1 MNIGLVLEGGA
12 MRGLFTAGVM
22 DVLMEYGAEFD
33 AIVGVS
39 AGAAFGV
46 NYKSKQIGRV
56 IRYNKRF
63 ANDKRYC
70 SVQSLLNTGNLF
82 NAMFCYHTVP
92 NELDKFDR
100 ERYNADKTPFYVVC
114 TDAETG
120 EPVYHLLDRAND
132 WGFEWIRASASMP
145 LVSKPVKIDGKYYL
159 DGGMSDSIPIEFM
172 IVGGCASSTGGGVK
186 VIRVI
191 LTAKLI
197 KRSANR
203 RIRSKALDPI
213 KVGGKTVS
221 EHTLT
226 QTAQFMMLFA
236 MTVII
241 GTVLVSL
248 DGFSLSTSLSSVV
261 ATLCNI
267 GPGFDLVGPSMNF
280 ALFSGPI
287 KILLSLFMIAGR
299 LELYTIVLMFTP
311 VFWDENR

>member
-132 WGFEWIRASASMP
+132 WGFEWIRASASLP

-159 DGGMSDSIPIEFM
+159 DGGMSDSIPLEFM
-172 IVGGCASSTGGGVK
+172 IVGGCEKNVVVLTRPRDYVKEKAS
-186 VIRVI
+186 
-191 LTAKLI
+191 
-197 KRSANR
+197 
-203 RIRSKALDPI
+203 
-213 KVGGKTVS
+213 
-221 EHTLT
+221 
-226 QTAQFMMLFA
+226 MLPL
-236 MTVII
+236 M
-241 GTVLVSL
+241 
-248 DGFSLSTSLSSVV
+248 
-261 ATLCNI
+261 
-267 GPGFDLVGPSMNF
+267 
-280 ALFSGPI
+280 
-287 KILLSLFMIAGR
+287 KLSLRKYPYTYDAILHRHIIYNDSRARVFQEEKLGNAVVICPKEKLPIDRVEHDPEVMEKVYQLGR
-299 LELYTIVLMFTP
+299 QAAEEKVDELRAF
-311 VFWDENR
+311 FNEAKR

>member
-132 WGFEWIRASASMP
+132 WGFEWIRASASLP

-172 IVGGCASSTGGGVK
+172 IVGGCEKNVVVLTRPRDYVKEKAS
-186 VIRVI
+186 
-191 LTAKLI
+191 
-197 KRSANR
+197 
-203 RIRSKALDPI
+203 
-213 KVGGKTVS
+213 
-221 EHTLT
+221 
-226 QTAQFMMLFA
+226 MLPL
-236 MTVII
+236 M
-241 GTVLVSL
+241 
-248 DGFSLSTSLSSVV
+248 
-261 ATLCNI
+261 
-267 GPGFDLVGPSMNF
+267 
-280 ALFSGPI
+280 
-287 KILLSLFMIAGR
+287 KLSLRKYPYTYDAILHRHIIYNDSRARVFQEEKLGNAVVICPKEKLPIDRVEHDPEVMEKVYQLGR
-299 LELYTIVLMFTP
+299 QAAEEKVDELRAF
-311 VFWDENR
+311 FNEAKR

>member
-132 WGFEWIRASASMP
+132 WGFEWIRASASLP

-172 IVGGCASSTGGGVK
+172 IVGGCEKNV
-186 VIRVI
+186 VV
-191 LTAKLI
+191 
-197 KRSANR
+197 
-203 RIRSKALDPI
+203 
-213 KVGGKTVS
+213 
-221 EHTLT
+221 LT
-226 QTAQFMMLFA
+226 QPRDYVKEKASMLPL
-236 MTVII
+236 M
-241 GTVLVSL
+241 
-248 DGFSLSTSLSSVV
+248 
-261 ATLCNI
+261 
-267 GPGFDLVGPSMNF
+267 
-280 ALFSGPI
+280 
-287 KILLSLFMIAGR
+287 KLSLRKYPYTYDAILHRHIIYNDSRARVFQEEKLGNAVVICPKEKLPIDRVEHDPEVMEKVYQLGR
-299 LELYTIVLMFTP
+299 QAAEEKVDELRAF
-311 VFWDENR
+311 FNEAKR

>member
-114 TDAETG
+114 TDVETG

-172 IVGGCASSTGGGVK
+172 IVGGCEKNV
-186 VIRVI
+186 VV
-191 LTAKLI
+191 
-197 KRSANR
+197 
-203 RIRSKALDPI
+203 
-213 KVGGKTVS
+213 
-221 EHTLT
+221 LT
-226 QTAQFMMLFA
+226 QPRDYVKEKASMLPL
-236 MTVII
+236 M
-241 GTVLVSL
+241 
-248 DGFSLSTSLSSVV
+248 
-261 ATLCNI
+261 
-267 GPGFDLVGPSMNF
+267 
-280 ALFSGPI
+280 
-287 KILLSLFMIAGR
+287 KLSLRKYPYTYDAILHRHIIYNDSRARVFQEEKLGNAVVICPKEKLPIDRVEHDPEVLEKVYQLGR
-299 LELYTIVLMFTP
+299 QAAEEKVDELRAF
-311 VFWDENR
+311 FNEAKR

>member
-172 IVGGCASSTGGGVK
+172 IVGGCEKNV
-186 VIRVI
+186 VV
-191 LTAKLI
+191 
-197 KRSANR
+197 
-203 RIRSKALDPI
+203 
-213 KVGGKTVS
+213 
-221 EHTLT
+221 LT
-226 QTAQFMMLFA
+226 QPRDYVKEKASMLPL
-236 MTVII
+236 M
-241 GTVLVSL
+241 
-248 DGFSLSTSLSSVV
+248 
-261 ATLCNI
+261 
-267 GPGFDLVGPSMNF
+267 
-280 ALFSGPI
+280 
-287 KILLSLFMIAGR
+287 KLSLRKYPYTYDAILHRHIIYNDSRARVFQEEKIGNAVVNCPKEKLPIDRVEHDPEVMEKVYQLGR
-299 LELYTIVLMFTP
+299 QAAEEKVDELRAF
-311 VFWDENR
+311 FNEAKR

>member
-1 MNIGLVLEGGA
+1 

-132 WGFEWIRASASMP
+132 WGFEWIRASASLP

-172 IVGGCASSTGGGVK
+172 IVGGCEKNV
-186 VIRVI
+186 VV
-191 LTAKLI
+191 
-197 KRSANR
+197 
-203 RIRSKALDPI
+203 
-213 KVGGKTVS
+213 
-221 EHTLT
+221 LT
-226 QTAQFMMLFA
+226 QPRDYVKEKASMLPL
-236 MTVII
+236 M
-241 GTVLVSL
+241 
-248 DGFSLSTSLSSVV
+248 
-261 ATLCNI
+261 
-267 GPGFDLVGPSMNF
+267 
-280 ALFSGPI
+280 
-287 KILLSLFMIAGR
+287 KLSLRKYPYTYDAILHRHIIYNDSRARVFQEEKLGNAVVICPKEKLPIDRVEHDPEVMEKVYQLGR
-299 LELYTIVLMFTP
+299 QAAEEKVDELRAF
-311 VFWDENR
+311 FNEAKR

>member
-172 IVGGCASSTGGGVK
+172 IVGGCEKNV
-186 VIRVI
+186 VV
-191 LTAKLI
+191 
-197 KRSANR
+197 
-203 RIRSKALDPI
+203 
-213 KVGGKTVS
+213 
-221 EHTLT
+221 LT
-226 QTAQFMMLFA
+226 QPRDYIKEKASMLPL
-236 MTVII
+236 M
-241 GTVLVSL
+241 
-248 DGFSLSTSLSSVV
+248 
-261 ATLCNI
+261 
-267 GPGFDLVGPSMNF
+267 
-280 ALFSGPI
+280 
-287 KILLSLFMIAGR
+287 KLSLRKYPYTYDAILHRHIIYNDSRARVFQEEKLGNAVVICPKEKLPIDRVEHDPEVMEKVYQLGR
-299 LELYTIVLMFTP
+299 QAAEEKVDELRAF
-311 VFWDENR
+311 FNEAKR

>member
-22 DVLMEYGAEFD
+22 DVLMEYGAQFD

-70 SVQSLLNTGNLF
+70 SVQSLINTGNLF

-92 NELDKFDR
+92 NELDVFDR
-100 ERYNADKTPFYVVC
+100 KRYNADKTPFYVVC

-132 WGFEWIRASASMP
+132 WGFEWLRASASMP

-172 IVGGCASSTGGGVK
+172 IVGGCDKNVVVLTQPRDYVKEKASMLPLMKLSLRKYPYTYDAIVHRHLVYNDSRARVFQEEKLGNALVICPKEKLPIDRVEHDPEVMEK
-186 VIRVI
+186 VYQLGRQAAEEK
-191 LTAKLI
+191 LGELI
-197 KRSANR
+197 KFM
-203 RIRSKALDPI
+203 SK
-213 KVGGKTVS
+213 
-221 EHTLT
+221 
-226 QTAQFMMLFA
+226 
-236 MTVII
+236 
-241 GTVLVSL
+241 
-248 DGFSLSTSLSSVV
+248 
-261 ATLCNI
+261 
-267 GPGFDLVGPSMNF
+267 
-280 ALFSGPI
+280 
-287 KILLSLFMIAGR
+287 
-299 LELYTIVLMFTP
+299 
-311 VFWDENR
+311 

>member
-172 IVGGCASSTGGGVK
+172 IVGGCEKNVVVLTRPRDYVKEKAS
-186 VIRVI
+186 
-191 LTAKLI
+191 
-197 KRSANR
+197 
-203 RIRSKALDPI
+203 
-213 KVGGKTVS
+213 
-221 EHTLT
+221 
-226 QTAQFMMLFA
+226 MLPL
-236 MTVII
+236 M
-241 GTVLVSL
+241 
-248 DGFSLSTSLSSVV
+248 
-261 ATLCNI
+261 
-267 GPGFDLVGPSMNF
+267 
-280 ALFSGPI
+280 
-287 KILLSLFMIAGR
+287 KLSLRKYPYTYDAILHRHIIYNDSRARVFQEEKLGNAVVICPKEKLPINRVEHDPEVMEKVYQLGR
-299 LELYTIVLMFTP
+299 QAAEEKVDELRAF
-311 VFWDENR
+311 FNEAKR

>member
-145 LVSKPVKIDGKYYL
+145 LVSRPVKIDGKYYL

-172 IVGGCASSTGGGVK
+172 IVGGCEKNV
-186 VIRVI
+186 VV
-191 LTAKLI
+191 
-197 KRSANR
+197 
-203 RIRSKALDPI
+203 
-213 KVGGKTVS
+213 
-221 EHTLT
+221 LT
-226 QTAQFMMLFA
+226 QPRDYVKEKASMLPL
-236 MTVII
+236 M
-241 GTVLVSL
+241 
-248 DGFSLSTSLSSVV
+248 
-261 ATLCNI
+261 
-267 GPGFDLVGPSMNF
+267 
-280 ALFSGPI
+280 
-287 KILLSLFMIAGR
+287 KLSLRKYPYTYDAILHRHIIYNDSRARVFQEEKLGNAVVICPKEKLPIDRVEHDPEVMEKVYQLGR
-299 LELYTIVLMFTP
+299 QAAEEKVDELRAF
-311 VFWDENR
+311 FNEAKR

>member
-132 WGFEWIRASASMP
+132 WGFEWIRASASLP

-172 IVGGCASSTGGGVK
+172 IVGGCEKNVVVLTRPRDYVKEKAS
-186 VIRVI
+186 
-191 LTAKLI
+191 
-197 KRSANR
+197 
-203 RIRSKALDPI
+203 
-213 KVGGKTVS
+213 
-221 EHTLT
+221 
-226 QTAQFMMLFA
+226 MLPL
-236 MTVII
+236 M
-241 GTVLVSL
+241 
-248 DGFSLSTSLSSVV
+248 
-261 ATLCNI
+261 
-267 GPGFDLVGPSMNF
+267 
-280 ALFSGPI
+280 
-287 KILLSLFMIAGR
+287 KLSLRKYPYTYDAILHRHIIYNDSRARVFQEEKLGNAVVICPKEKLPIDRVEHDPEVMEKVYQLGR
-299 LELYTIVLMFTP
+299 QAAKEKVDELRAF
-311 VFWDENR
+311 FNEAKR

>member
-114 TDAETG
+114 TDVETG

-172 IVGGCASSTGGGVK
+172 IVGGCEKNV
-186 VIRVI
+186 VV
-191 LTAKLI
+191 
-197 KRSANR
+197 
-203 RIRSKALDPI
+203 
-213 KVGGKTVS
+213 
-221 EHTLT
+221 LT
-226 QTAQFMMLFA
+226 QPRDYVKEKASMLPL
-236 MTVII
+236 M
-241 GTVLVSL
+241 
-248 DGFSLSTSLSSVV
+248 
-261 ATLCNI
+261 
-267 GPGFDLVGPSMNF
+267 
-280 ALFSGPI
+280 
-287 KILLSLFMIAGR
+287 KLSLRKYPYTYDAILHRHIIYNDSRARVFQEEKLGNAVVICPKEKLPIDRVEHDPEVMEKVYQLGR
-299 LELYTIVLMFTP
+299 QAAKEKVDELRAF
-311 VFWDENR
+311 FNEAKR

>member
-145 LVSKPVKIDGKYYL
+145 LVSRPVKIDGKYYL

-172 IVGGCASSTGGGVK
+172 IVGGCEKNV
-186 VIRVI
+186 VV
-191 LTAKLI
+191 
-197 KRSANR
+197 
-203 RIRSKALDPI
+203 
-213 KVGGKTVS
+213 
-221 EHTLT
+221 LT
-226 QTAQFMMLFA
+226 QPRDYVKEKASMLPL
-236 MTVII
+236 M
-241 GTVLVSL
+241 
-248 DGFSLSTSLSSVV
+248 
-261 ATLCNI
+261 
-267 GPGFDLVGPSMNF
+267 
-280 ALFSGPI
+280 
-287 KILLSLFMIAGR
+287 KLSLRKYPYTYDAIVHRHIIYNDSRARVFQEEKLGNAVVICPKEKLPIDRVEHDPEVMEKVYQLGR
-299 LELYTIVLMFTP
+299 QAAEEKVDELRAF
-311 VFWDENR
+311 FNEAKR